1 MEVLFKISNNQ
12 LVLRYFNKKTVRNS
26 LIIMFRGRCSV
37 STLEGHVHITSEGGP
52 AGGGGG
58 AAQAAPQP
66 ELLCKLTAQR
76 TQQVDLNLDT
86 KAVHSQQWP

>member
-37 STLEGHVHITSEGGP
+37 STLERHAHITRQGL
-52 AGGGGG
+52 

-76 TQQVDLNLDT
+76 TQQVDLTLDT
-86 KAVHSQQWP
+86 KAAYSQQWP

>member
-52 AGGGGG
+52 AGGGGEHT
-58 AAQAAPQP
+58 PH
-66 ELLCKLTAQR
+66 
-76 TQQVDLNLDT
+76 
-86 KAVHSQQWP
+86 HSQNSCANSQLKERSR